1 MPASFYFPSATRRVA
16 MARTRRPSSGSI
28 TWRNSSIN
36 QRTEKTA
43 QSACG
48 GLAGANFLPAA
59 RALVGLQNFLAE
71 SDGFRRDFHELV
83 VGNEFDSLLETQF
96 AVRNQA
102 NRFVRAGRAHIR
114 LLLLFRD
121 VDVHVLFAR
130 ILSDDHAFVHFD
142 GRPDEEVAAFLV

>member
-16 MARTRRPSSGSI
+16 MARTPRQSSGSI

-43 QSACG
+43 HSACG
-48 GLAGANFLPAA
+48 GLAGADFLPAA
-59 RALVGLQNFLAE
+59 RALVGLQNFLAQANR
-71 SDGFRRDFHELV
+71 FRRDFHELV
-83 VGNEFDSLLETQF
+83 VGNKFNGLFETQF

-102 NRFVRAGRAHIR
+102 NRFVRAGRAHIG
-114 LLLLFRD
+114 LFLLFRY

-130 ILSDDHAFVHFD
+130 
-142 GRPDEEVAAFLV
+142 